1 MLVGSAVL
9 YGVRDRPLPNKTI
22 LIADDEPYLIRSLSY
37 VLQREGYHVESAVD
51 GQEAMSKIETLR
63 PDLVFLDLMLPRLDG
78 FQICRRVK
86 ERPDLRSIY
95 VIILTAKGQQE
106 DRRKGLQAGAD
117 AFMTKPFSPKEII
130 DKLRQILG
138 SSDRPSDAP
147 RQ

>member
-1 MLVGSAVL
+1 M
-9 YGVRDRPLPNKTI
+9 PNKTI

-86 ERPDLRSIY
+86 ERPDLRSTY

-106 DRRKGLQAGAD
+106 DRQKGFQAGAD

-130 DKLRQILG
+130 DKLRQKLG

>member
-1 MLVGSAVL
+1 M
-9 YGVRDRPLPNKTI
+9 PNKTI

-78 FQICRRVK
+78 FQICRRIK

-138 SSDRPSDAP
+138 SSDRPSDAS

>member
-1 MLVGSAVL
+1 M
-9 YGVRDRPLPNKTI
+9 PNKTI

-86 ERPDLRSIY
+86 ERPDLRSTY

-106 DRRKGLQAGAD
+106 DRQKGFQAGAD

>member
-1 MLVGSAVL
+1 M
-9 YGVRDRPLPNKTI
+9 PNKTI

-51 GQEAMSKIETLR
+51 GQEAMSKIETIR

-106 DRRKGLQAGAD
+106 DRQKGFQAGAD

-130 DKLRQILG
+130 DKLRQVLG
-138 SSDRPSDAP
+138 SSDGPSDAP

>member
-1 MLVGSAVL
+1 MRG
-9 YGVRDRPLPNKTI
+9 RPLPNKTI
-22 LIADDEPYLIRSLSY
+22 LVADDEPYLIRSLSY
-37 VLQREGYHVESAVD
+37 VLQREGYRVESAVD
-51 GQEAMSKIETLR
+51 GQEAMAKIEALR

-86 ERPDLRSIY
+86 DRPDLRSIY

-106 DRRKGLQAGAD
+106 DRQKGLAAGAD

-130 DKLRQILG
+130 RKLRQIFG
-138 SSDRPSDAP
+138 SSDGPSNTP

>member
-1 MLVGSAVL
+1 M
-9 YGVRDRPLPNKTI
+9 PNKTI

-78 FQICRRVK
+78 FQICRRIK

-106 DRRKGLQAGAD
+106 DRQKGFQAGAD

>member
-1 MLVGSAVL
+1 
-9 YGVRDRPLPNKTI
+9 LPNKTI

-78 FQICRRVK
+78 FQICRRIK

-106 DRRKGLQAGAD
+106 DRQKGFQAGAD

>member
-1 MLVGSAVL
+1 M
-9 YGVRDRPLPNKTI
+9 PNKTI

-106 DRRKGLQAGAD
+106 DRQKGFQAGAD

>member
-1 MLVGSAVL
+1 M
-9 YGVRDRPLPNKTI
+9 PNKTL

-37 VLQREGYHVESAVD
+37 VLQREGYRVESAVD
-51 GQEAMSKIETLR
+51 GQEAMAKIEALR

-86 ERPDLRSIY
+86 DRPDLRSIY

-106 DRRKGLQAGAD
+106 DRQKGLQAGAD

-130 DKLRQILG
+130 QKLRQIFG
-138 SSDRPSDAP
+138 SSDRPSNTP